1 MQISNFRQRKWG
13 RLVTRAALS
22 GMLLASVPSLSQSNS
37 RLQEFFRNDIG
48 LGEEQIAAIKS
59 GRAVVKAMPSRSP
72 AEVFL
77 FGAVYVHAAPEK
89 YIQFAHDFD
98 RLRQL
103 PNYLALGLFSNP
115 PQLSDLSGF
124 SFDDDDIKALKDCKP
139 DCLIQ
144 MPASS
149 MDQAQKAIDWSAA
162 DLSQQVNDL
171 LHKAPDLGRSEVNF
185 CWAGID
191 ELRIRKS
198 VLLSLRQ

>member
-22 GMLLASVPSLSQSNS
+22 AMLLASVPSFSRSNS
-37 RLQEFFRNDIG
+37 RLQEFFRNNIG
-48 LGEEQIAAIKS
+48 LSEEQTAAIKS

-103 PNYLALGLFSNP
+103 PNYLALGVFSNP

-124 SFDDDDIKALKDCKP
+124 SFDDDDP
-139 DCLIQ
+139 Q
-144 MPASS
+144 
-149 MDQAQKAIDWSAA
+149 WSP
-162 DLSQQVNDL
+162 QNRFFRTF
-171 LHKAPDLGRSEVNF
+171 GE
-185 CWAGID
+185 G
-191 ELRIRKS
+191 
-198 VLLSLRQ
+198 